1 MCVVI
6 ETPSMSLPPTSPAV
20 SKRASQQLRRKPVPI
35 ASVDVDV
42 ASVSE
47 DPRYP
52 PFDSTDPFAPLS
64 ELRRRSYTIALD
76 QTCSAS
82 APFELPEVNP
92 IIFPSGRRYTLTV
105 AKPRSLPDLLSPFD
119 KLPASDIWSAD
130 DPFALGGREGEEK
143 SSCTHNGREGKG
155 IGIYEDK
162 RGLLEKHQN
171 QNQFVNQRRHSHST
185 LLSRITPSTQS
196 DVAPKKSHYIPRK
209 SSQLSN
215 MYTPPLTPDLSVSGS
230 SSSNSESSLLE
241 MMAGPSSSS
250 VPRAAVHDSDVKP
263 PKRSKSPAA
272 TFVRRLLPSRSAG
285 NLATPRQDYR
295 DMPPMPTP
303 STSSST
309 VMARYDETPSI
320 PFPRTSTFMDICIDV
335 SSVHPPPVGSSTASS
350 QQTLVADVDGY
361 QTEPEPISRRA
372 MTDQNLAV
380 LDAGFAP
387 PRQRTRFLSFSS
399 RSNAKAKQE
408 RNSVPKTTQDFSA
421 PERMTVS
428 TFHEHVCPTP
438 DQLHRAA
445 STLVLAENGVRV
457 RFGDLWERTKT
468 TVIFVRH
475 FRFVDHLSPVIRCL
489 SGFQGR
495 PLPGLC
501 PFFEC

>member
-1 MCVVI
+1 MYAVI

-52 PFDSTDPFAPLS
+52 PFDSADPFAPLS

-119 KLPASDIWSAD
+119 KLPPSDIWSSD
-130 DPFALGGREGEEK
+130 DPFALGGREGEGK
-143 SSCTHNGREGKG
+143 NSCTQNSREGKG
-155 IGIYEDK
+155 IGIYEDR
-162 RGLLEKHQN
+162 RGPLKKHQN

-185 LLSRITPSTQS
+185 LLSRITPSIQS

-250 VPRAAVHDSDVKP
+250 VLRPAVHDSDVTS

-285 NLATPRQDYR
+285 NLATPRQDCK
-295 DMPPMPTP
+295 DLPPMPTP
-303 STSSST
+303 SSSST
-309 VMARYDETPSI
+309 VMARVDETPSI
-320 PFPRTSTFMDICIDV
+320 PFLRTSTFMDISIDV
-335 SSVHPPPVGSSTASS
+335 SSVHPPPVGSSTTSS
-350 QQTLVADVDGY
+350 QRTLVADVDGY
-361 QTEPEPISRRA
+361 QTEPEPIGRRA

-399 RSNAKAKQE
+399 RSNAKTKQE
-408 RNSVPKTTQDFSA
+408 CNSVPKTTQDFSA
-421 PERMTVS
+421 PQRMAVS

-445 STLVLAENGVRV
+445 STLVMTENGVRV

-468 TVIFVRH
+468 TVVFVRH

-489 SGFQGR
+489 KWLSEPSFAKIMSV
-495 PLPGLC
+495 L
-501 PFFEC
+501 

>member
-1 MCVVI
+1 
-6 ETPSMSLPPTSPAV
+6 MSLPPTSPAV

-130 DPFALGGREGEEK
+130 DPFALGGREGEGK
-143 SSCTHNGREGKG
+143 SSCTHYGREGKG

-285 NLATPRQDYR
+285 NLATPRQDYK
-295 DMPPMPTP
+295 DLPPVPTS
-303 STSSST
+303 STSSSMGMT
-309 VMARYDETPSI
+309 RFDETPSI
-320 PFPRTSTFMDICIDV
+320 PFPRTSTFMDISIDV
-335 SSVHPPPVGSSTASS
+335 SSVHPLPVATSTSSS
-350 QQTLVADVDGY
+350 QRTLVAEVDGY

-380 LDAGFAP
+380 LNAGFAP

-399 RSNAKAKQE
+399 RSNAKFKHE
-408 RNSVPKTTQDFSA
+408 LNSA
-421 PERMTVS
+421 PKAKEDFIASQRTTVS
-428 TFHEHVCPTP
+428 TFNEHVCPTP
-438 DQLHRAA
+438 DQMHRAA
-445 STLVLAENGVRV
+445 STVVLTENGIRV
-457 RFGDLWERTKT
+457 RFGDLWEQTKT
-468 TVIFVRH
+468 TVVFVRH
-475 FRFVDHLSPVIRCL
+475 FRFADYLSLVILCL
-489 SGFQGR
+489 K
-495 PLPGLC
+495 
-501 PFFEC
+501 

>member
-1 MCVVI
+1 MYAVI

-130 DPFALGGREGEEK
+130 DPFALGGREGEGK

-215 MYTPPLTPDLSVSGS
+215 MCAIDARPQCQRELEQQFRVVTTRDDGGS
-230 SSSNSESSLLE
+230 
-241 MMAGPSSSS
+241 
-250 VPRAAVHDSDVKP
+250 
-263 PKRSKSPAA
+263 
-272 TFVRRLLPSRSAG
+272 FVVISA
-285 NLATPRQDYR
+285 
-295 DMPPMPTP
+295 
-303 STSSST
+303 TSSS
-309 VMARYDETPSI
+309 A
-320 PFPRTSTFMDICIDV
+320 
-335 SSVHPPPVGSSTASS
+335 
-350 QQTLVADVDGY
+350 
-361 QTEPEPISRRA
+361 
-372 MTDQNLAV
+372 
-380 LDAGFAP
+380 
-387 PRQRTRFLSFSS
+387 
-399 RSNAKAKQE
+399 
-408 RNSVPKTTQDFSA
+408 
-421 PERMTVS
+421 
-428 TFHEHVCPTP
+428 
-438 DQLHRAA
+438 
-445 STLVLAENGVRV
+445 
-457 RFGDLWERTKT
+457 
-468 TVIFVRH
+468 
-475 FRFVDHLSPVIRCL
+475 
-489 SGFQGR
+489 
-495 PLPGLC
+495 
-501 PFFEC
+501 